1 MKKKDINLT
10 QLELFNFDLK
20 DKKKFEKKQL
30 EKEKIEKEKLA
41 LQRKVTRQKKIKQEE
56 QEEEARYAV
65 GKKSFYKA
73 LEQTK
78 KYLSWGRIPPK
89 IKKTNYYSELPS
101 HFFSEDIDERE
112 GWKYEIWHERK
123 NLTSNIH
130 IDGEER
136 IFEIKWRLPLF
147 EESMGYIADKYM
159 IYPNFE
165 DFQQGNF
172 IDFEEDNEMY
182 KELID
187 SCRNLLDPAIKHD
200 YFLRGVDFSV
210 KKTFKNIYYSELED
224 FNLIQS
230 ENLESM
236 SLTQDKNVFT
246 FQWKLPDEI
255 SKIRLADDDE
265 FSACFRYWLQ

>member
-10 QLELFNFDLK
+10 QLELFDFDLK
-20 DKKKFEKKQL
+20 DKEKFEKKQL

-56 QEEEARYAV
+56 QEEEY
-65 GKKSFYKA
+65 KYTNQTKYFYKA

-89 IKKTNYYSELPS
+89 IKKTNYYSKLPTY
-101 HFFSEDIDERE
+101 FFSEDIDERE
-112 GWKYEIWHERK
+112 GWKSEIWHKRK

-136 IFEIKWRLPLF
+136 IFEIKWTLPLF
-147 EESMGYIADKYM
+147 EEAMGYVADKYM
-159 IYPNFE
+159 NYPSFG
-165 DFQQGNF
+165 DFQERNF
-172 IDFEEDNEMY
+172 IDFEEDNKMY
-182 KELID
+182 EELID
-187 SCRNLLDPAIKHD
+187 SCRKILDPELRD
-200 YFLRGVDFSV
+200 YYFLSGVDFSV
-210 KKTFKNIYYSELED
+210 KKTFKNMYYSELED
-224 FNLIQS
+224 LNLIQP

-236 SLTQDKNVFT
+236 SLTQEKNVLT

-255 SKIRLADDDE
+255 SKVRLADDDE
-265 FSACFRYWLQ
+265 FSACFKYWFQ